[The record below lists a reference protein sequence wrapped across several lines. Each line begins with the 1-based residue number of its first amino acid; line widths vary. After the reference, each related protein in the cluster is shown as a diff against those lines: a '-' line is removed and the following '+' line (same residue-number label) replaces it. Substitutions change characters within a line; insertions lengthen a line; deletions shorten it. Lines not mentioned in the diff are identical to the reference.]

1 MGAGRDGGVESL
13 CGQRGGR
20 RARKSFGRS
29 EMVGR
34 HPAAVQ
40 ARPQVSGQLR

>member
-1 MGAGRDGGVESL
+1 MGVGKDGGVESL

-20 RARKSFGRS
+20 RARKSVGRN
-29 EMVGR
+29 EMVGW

>member
-1 MGAGRDGGVESL
+1 MGVGRGRGVESL

-20 RARKSFGRS
+20 RARKSVGRNG
-29 EMVGR
+29 MVGWY
-34 HPAAVQ
+34 PAAVQ